1 MVQVDTEEQREL
13 LAIATLIRMGFEISR
28 LEFYRWLVEHGRD
41 PEWVDVQ
48 KRGLRPGTCVKEPA
62 VWSLVG

>member
-13 LAIATLIRMGFEISR
+13 LAIATLIRIGFEISR

-41 PEWVDVQ
+41 PEWVNVQ
-48 KRGLRPGTCVKEPA
+48 SVIHRVE
-62 VWSLVG
+62 

>member
-1 MVQVDTEEQREL
+1 MIQVDTEEQREL
-13 LAIATLIRMGFEISR
+13 LAIAALIRMGLEISR

-48 KRGLRPGTCVKEPA
+48 SAIHGVE
-62 VWSLVG
+62 